1 MIFGRDLFGVTLN
14 HQTKTTMKTFTNI
27 ASPFI
32 LMLVPVFLIIGLLML
47 NRDTEIPAE
56 KFKASTSFQIP
67 AFRMT
72 VQSIF

>member
-1 MIFGRDLFGVTLN
+1 
-14 HQTKTTMKTFTNI
+14 MKNFANN
-27 ASPFI
+27 ASPFL

-56 KFKASTSFQIP
+56 KYKASTSFQMP

-72 VQSIF
+72 LQSIF